1 MRRML
6 QEEYM
11 NEDNSEFMLRLSQ
24 DIRENIKLV
33 NELMIGTPVIAK
45 IKERIQ
51 QLEEKILGRTMD

>member
-1 MRRML
+1 ML